1 MPFLYPD
8 ISKSSITY
16 SGSRKFI
23 LSVMHIGKRIKEV
36 LAEQGKTSLWLAR
49 QLSYNRTTMYKI
61 YDKASLDT
69 QILLRISR
77 IMNYDFF
84 QEFSKELASIN
95 YPRKQESR

>member
-1 MPFLYPD
+1 M
-8 ISKSSITY
+8 
-16 SGSRKFI
+16 

-69 QILLRISR
+69 QMLLRISR

-84 QEFSKELASIN
+84 QEFSKELDTPNNSLRN
-95 YPRKQESR
+95 NSRQ

>member
-1 MPFLYPD
+1 M
-8 ISKSSITY
+8 
-16 SGSRKFI
+16 

-69 QILLRISR
+69 QMLLRISR
-77 IMNYDFF
+77 IMEYDFF
-84 QEFSKELASIN
+84 QEFSKELDV
-95 YPRKQESR
+95 QEKSTSTDRR